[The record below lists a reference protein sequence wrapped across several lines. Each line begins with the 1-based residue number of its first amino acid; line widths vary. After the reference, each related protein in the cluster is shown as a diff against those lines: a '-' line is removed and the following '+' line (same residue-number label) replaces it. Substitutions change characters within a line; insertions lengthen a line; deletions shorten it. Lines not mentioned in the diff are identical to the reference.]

1 MKKLILTITTAILTT
16 SAISAFSLENNHSKN
31 FREIVAIIT
40 HNDFKEITLKELPD
54 AVVDSIL
61 EDFAAAIVT
70 EVYVNDQHQYK
81 IKFIIDDQTKSF
93 VYADEKGNWL
103 NKRKVKDL

>member
-1 MKKLILTITTAILTT
+1 MKKLILTITVAILTSGV
-16 SAISAFSLENNHSKN
+16 SATSLENKYSKN
-31 FREIVAIIT
+31 FNKVVAVVT
-40 HNDFKEITLKELPD
+40 NSEFKEIALKELPD

-70 EVYVNDQHQYK
+70 KAFVNDQHQYK
-81 IKFIIDDQTKSF
+81 IKFMIDDETKSF